1 MLSNFASAVLASYS
15 PATGQTLE
23 PLPFILLGVAVVL
36 VIGLALISIL
46 GKNKKNK

>member
-1 MLSNFASAVLASYS
+1 MLSNFVAALAAYA
-15 PATGQTLE
+15 PATGQTVS
-23 PLPFILLGVAVVL
+23 PWPFILLGIAVVL